1 MLRKLGRNLD
11 RTGFQPQ
18 LAVSGVH
25 LMLLTLNCLPVS
37 LPSQEV
43 ERCSQLFVCCCFM
56 LPLSDVSPNLSS
68 VPAAAG
74 PCWRWGGGKEIN
86 SPGVTWTSQLAA
98 DRQTSHTT
106 GRDTADTTS
115 HTMMETVWPLEH
127 YGYNTDY
134 SYGYN
139 TEYNYDY
146 NAGYNIVTDGL
157 GYTTTAATTSV
168 NNIYD
173 MNYINPEGYY
183 SFPPSPEYNSSGSS
197 LTPSPPPY
205 QQYNNYYQH
214 TETSNNTGNNI
225 STSAALKLPVK
236 VRKIRRTRKVPQI
249 HHCPYDNCTKTYHKA
264 SHMKAHLRSHTGE
277 KPYVCTWA
285 GCGWK
290 FSRSDELGR
299 HMRKHTGVRP
309 YACKLCERTFSRSD
323 HLSLHLKRHDEM
335 LC

>member
-1 MLRKLGRNLD
+1 
-11 RTGFQPQ
+11 
-18 LAVSGVH
+18 
-25 LMLLTLNCLPVS
+25 
-37 LPSQEV
+37 
-43 ERCSQLFVCCCFM
+43 
-56 LPLSDVSPNLSS
+56 
-68 VPAAAG
+68 
-74 PCWRWGGGKEIN
+74 
-86 SPGVTWTSQLAA
+86 
-98 DRQTSHTT
+98 
-106 GRDTADTTS
+106 
-115 HTMMETVWPLEH
+115 MMETVWPLEH
-127 YGYNTDY
+127 YGYNADY

-157 GYTTTAATTSV
+157 GYTTSV

-249 HHCPYDNCTKTYHKA
+249 LLSEHKIGICSA
-264 SHMKAHLRSHTGE
+264 
-277 KPYVCTWA
+277 
-285 GCGWK
+285 
-290 FSRSDELGR
+290 
-299 HMRKHTGVRP
+299 
-309 YACKLCERTFSRSD
+309 
-323 HLSLHLKRHDEM
+323 
-335 LC
+335 